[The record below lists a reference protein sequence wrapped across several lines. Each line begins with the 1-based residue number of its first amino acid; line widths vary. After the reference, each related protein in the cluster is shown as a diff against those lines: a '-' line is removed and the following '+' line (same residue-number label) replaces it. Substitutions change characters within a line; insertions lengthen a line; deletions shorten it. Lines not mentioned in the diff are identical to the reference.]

1 MWLAPAFLVGLL
13 AIGLPLWLHRFAK
26 ETQERQP
33 FASLMLIEAGEV
45 RRSRQHNLRYWL
57 LLALRILLLAL
68 LALAFAG
75 PLLPLP
81 QQAGAARVSTLHV
94 IVVDTSLS
102 MRQDNR
108 WTDAVT
114 RARSLIDSLSG
125 GDRGMLVAADHR
137 LRVVQDP
144 VFAGQAS
151 LLRGALAGL
160 APGLS
165 RLDYGMLMNGAAS
178 WIGKQEQ
185 SVTLHLITDLQ
196 QSASPLRFA
205 DLQPPPGVQL
215 DLIDVGAG
223 STANLRVAGLGLAP
237 RDAGEI
243 ELRVTGEPA
252 AAAAREIVVNIDG
265 NELARRKLRDATL
278 PLVESFKT
286 GDLGEGEHRVTAS
299 LEPADSLPQ
308 DDRYYALLRRVE
320 PRVLLVAA
328 STSGDDA
335 AYLAAALRSLAN
347 PKLRL
352 EQSTAAALATR
363 PLADF
368 AALVISDVGILGSD
382 AAAAVTRYVEAGG
395 AVVMTLGDRA
405 LRLDKVPVGG
415 QLLAAGRQRS
425 EGNSPARVA
434 DVEQSH
440 PVLRDPA
447 SWRSIRFFRHVPVVP
462 GPTDQV
468 LIRLENGSPLL
479 LEQKLKSGRV
489 LTLTSPLNR
498 DWNDLAIHPLFVR
511 FIAEAT
517 TYLAGTRTEALTA
530 TVGSVVQVSLNGR
543 AGAQLFDPAGKRAQM
558 LDAGA
563 GELRLVPDQAG
574 FYELR
579 GGGRS
584 EWVAVNVDPRESDL
598 ARLPDAAVERW
609 RAMRAMDPAGEP
621 KAGVPAQTG
630 SSGPEAVRRLL
641 PLWFWLLIAATVLA
655 FCEPLVANYHLHVRR
670 ERSA

>member
-26 ETQERQP
+26 ETQQRQP

-45 RRSRQHNLRYWL
+45 RRSREHNLRYWL
-57 LLALRILLLAL
+57 LLALRVLLLAL
-68 LALAFAG
+68 LAVAFAG

-81 QQAGAARVSTLHV
+81 QQAGATKANTLHV
-94 IVVDTSLS
+94 IALDTSLS
-102 MRQDNR
+102 MRQGTR
-108 WTDAVT
+108 WDDA
-114 RARSLIDSLSG
+114 RARAESLLAGLSG

-137 LRVVQDP
+137 LRVLQDP
-144 VFAGQAS
+144 VFAAQAS
-151 LLRGALAGL
+151 LLRGAMTGL

-185 SVTLHLITDLQ
+185 SVTLHIITDLQ

-205 DLQPPPGVQL
+205 DLQPPAGVQL

-223 STANLRVAGLGLAP
+223 STANLRVAGVGLAA
-237 RDAGEI
+237 RDAGEL

-252 AAAAREIVVNIDG
+252 EVSAREIVVNIDG
-265 NELARRKLRDATL
+265 NELTRRKLRDAPL
-278 PLVESFKT
+278 PLVESFHI
-286 GDLGEGEHRVTAS
+286 GDLGEGEHRITAS

-347 PKLRL
+347 PRLRL
-352 EQSTAAALATR
+352 EQSTAQALATR

-368 AALVISDVGILGSD
+368 AALVISDAGILGVE

-395 AVVMTLGDRA
+395 AVVMTLGERS
-405 LRLDKVPVGG
+405 LRLDKVPVAG
-415 QLLAAGRQRS
+415 QALATGRARS
-425 EGNSPARVA
+425 EANTAARIA

-440 PVLRDPA
+440 PILRDPA
-447 SWRSIRFFRHVPVVP
+447 SWRSIRFFRHVPVVA
-462 GPTDQV
+462 GPTDEV

-479 LEQKLKSGRV
+479 IEQKVKSGRV

-511 FIAEAT
+511 FVAEAT

-530 TVGSVVQVSLNGR
+530 TVGAVAQISLNGR
-543 AGAQLFDPAGKRAQM
+543 AGAQLFDPQGKRAQM
-558 LDAGA
+558 LDGSA

-584 EWVAVNVDPRESDL
+584 EWLAVNVDPRESDL
-598 ARLPDAAVERW
+598 ARLSAESVERW
-609 RAMRAMDPAGEP
+609 RAMRAMEPASSAALPGE
-621 KAGVPAQTG
+621 AAESATT
-630 SSGPEAVRRLL
+630 AARLL